1 MREQLI
7 FLGLS
12 KQVLYMHINHQF
24 ISVSTAKSFELID
37 ITSLLKKCII
47 ESKVENGVVSIS
59 SQHTTT
65 ALTVNEYESR
75 LLDDIAAFFAQ
86 MVPQDAPYRHN
97 DIHLRDCL
105 PDEPKN
111 AHSHLIAMMLGNSES
126 VAVADKEL
134 ILGTYQSVLL
144 VELDG
149 PRERRVSV
157 QIMGE

>member
-1 MREQLI
+1 MY
-7 FLGLS
+7 
-12 KQVLYMHINHQF
+12 VNHQF
-24 ISVSTAKSFELID
+24 ISVSTAQSFELID
-37 ITSLLKKCII
+37 ITSQLRQCIS
-47 ESKVENGVVSIS
+47 ESKVVNGIVNIS

-86 MVPQDAPYRHN
+86 LVPQDTPYRHN
-97 DIHLRDCL
+97 DIHLRDCP
-105 PDEPKN
+105 PDEPEN

-126 VAVADKEL
+126 LAVADREPV
-134 ILGTYQSVLL
+134 LGTYQSVLL

-157 QIMGE
+157 QVMGE